1 MSALIMASKQ
11 AHTVVPPSVEL
22 ESVTCPL
29 DCSPNDKVVVSG
41 SDLLHGLPGEFTVL
55 RCVTCGLKR
64 TSPRPT
70 PETIGLYYPAD
81 YGPYLGTQ
89 VVNGGVATSGLKA
102 SVIKFGKRLFDTKA
116 TALPDLKPGH
126 MLEIGCASGSYLH
139 HMAQR
144 GWQVEGIE
152 FSPTAAQSAQ
162 ALGYKV
168 DIGALEMVEKP
179 VNSYDLI
186 VGWMVLEHLH
196 QPVQSLRKLAQWARP
211 DAVLV
216 VSIPNIGS
224 KSVSLFGRLWH
235 DYHLPNH
242 LFHYDALSIGKLM
255 QAGGWEVLKIHHHRT
270 ISNLIASVGYW
281 LHEHG
286 FTRLGQK
293 FINFPE
299 RGGRLGALLTY
310 PLALP
315 LAWLGQTGRMTV
327 WAKRAC

>member
-1 MSALIMASKQ
+1 MPN
-11 AHTVVPPSVEL
+11 VVVNVEVRLSTEL

-29 DCSPNDKVVVSG
+29 DCAQNDEVVVRG
-41 SDLLHGLPGEFTVL
+41 NDLLHGLPGEFTVL
-55 RCVTCGLKR
+55 RCVTCGLQR

-70 PETIGLYYPAD
+70 PQTISHYYPAD

-89 VVNGGVATSGLKA
+89 VMNGGVAVNGLKA
-102 SVIKFGKRLFDTKA
+102 SAIEFGKRLFDTKA
-116 TALPDLKPGH
+116 TSLPNLKPGRL
-126 MLEIGCASGSYLH
+126 LEIGCASGSYLH

-144 GWQVEGIE
+144 GWEVEGIE

-168 DIGALEMVEKP
+168 DIGALETVEKP
-179 VNSYDLI
+179 AHSYDLI

-196 QPVQSLRKLAQWARP
+196 QPVQSLRKLAQWART
-211 DAVLV
+211 DAALV
-216 VSIPNIGS
+216 VSVPNAGS
-224 KSVSLFGRLWH
+224 AESRIFGRHWYALQ
-235 DYHLPNH
+235 LPTH
-242 LFHYDALSIGKLM
+242 LFHYSAASITKLM
-255 QAGGWEVLKIHHHRT
+255 QTSGWEVVRILHHRN
-270 ISNLIASVGYW
+270 IGNLVASTGYW
-281 LHEHG
+281 LRDLG

-299 RGGRLGALLTY
+299 RSGRLGALLTF

-327 WAKRAC
+327 WAKRTC